1 MSLQI
6 RKATK
11 QEFKQIISLYEDG
24 IDVIVPKGIS
34 QWQWGVYPSEDIL
47 QRDMHKGQ
55 LYGAWLADALVAAFV
70 LDDECDPQYSQVA
83 WRYGQN
89 PAVLHRVMIN
99 PAFHG
104 QGVGEELIVWILDHA
119 AGLDYDCLRLD
130 SYILNED
137 AIELYENIGMRRAGT
152 TYFDESAIPYVC
164 FEIPVKEECCLLPI
178 LMQPAFRH
186 GKDTPWGG
194 SGLSKLFGKKTP
206 DDHTGESLEV
216 SAIPGL
222 ESRDPQGF
230 TVTELSEQHGKAL
243 LGDWAGKTFP
253 LLLKLLDA
261 KDALSVQVHPDDSF
275 ANKEEN
281 GKLGKSEAWVILAA
295 EPGAQLVYG
304 IEPGTSLAA
313 LSHAARQG
321 RAVEHLLHRVKVEKG
336 DVLYIPAGCV
346 HAIGAGIV
354 LYEIQQSSDV
364 TYRFY
369 DWERRDSQG
378 HGRELHIDKALH
390 VTDLKFDP
398 TPAHTMGTVGLHRL
412 LDTPFFT
419 LDQAKVNGRLELP
432 ALPNAFRFLTALDN
446 LLLQW
451 EGDMIPLKPGSTLL
465 IPATCPTLTLA
476 GVGQALIAAPCGA

>member
-6 RKATK
+6 RMATK
-11 QEFKQIISLYEDG
+11 QAFAQISSLYEDG
-24 IDVIVPKGIS
+24 IDVIVSKGIS

-47 QRDMHKGQ
+47 QRDMHQGQ
-55 LYGAWLADALVAAFV
+55 LYGAWAADELVAAFV
-70 LDDECDPQYSQVA
+70 LDDECDPQYSQVS

-89 PAVLHRVMIN
+89 PAVLHRVMIA
-99 PAFHG
+99 PSLHG
-104 QGVGEELIVWILDHA
+104 QGVGKEMMDWIIDHA
-119 AGLDYDCLRLD
+119 ASLGYDCLRLD
-130 SYILNED
+130 SYILNEG
-137 AIELYENIGMRRAGT
+137 AIALYEDIGMRRAGT
-152 TYFDESAIPYVC
+152 TYFDESSIPYVC
-164 FEIPVKEECCLLPI
+164 FEIPVKEDCCLLPM

-194 SGLSKLFGKKTP
+194 SRLNQLFGKKIP

-222 ESRDPQGF
+222 ESRDAQGF

-243 LGDWAGKTFP
+243 LGDWTGKTFP

-261 KDALSVQVHPDDSF
+261 QDSLSVQVHPNDDF
-275 ANKEEN
+275 ASKEEN
-281 GKLGKSEAWVILAA
+281 GKLGKTEAWVILAA
-295 EPGAQLVYG
+295 DEGAQLVYG
-304 IEPGTSLAA
+304 IEPDTSLAA

-346 HAIGAGIV
+346 HAIGSGIV

-369 DWERRDSQG
+369 DWERRDAQG

-390 VTDLKFDP
+390 VTDLTFDP
-398 TPAHTMGTVGLHRL
+398 IPSHTKDTPGLHRL

-419 LDQAKVNGRLELP
+419 LDQARVNGRVELP
-432 ALPNAFRFLTALDN
+432 AVPNAFRFLTALDN

-465 IPATCPTLTLA
+465 IPAACPPLTLA